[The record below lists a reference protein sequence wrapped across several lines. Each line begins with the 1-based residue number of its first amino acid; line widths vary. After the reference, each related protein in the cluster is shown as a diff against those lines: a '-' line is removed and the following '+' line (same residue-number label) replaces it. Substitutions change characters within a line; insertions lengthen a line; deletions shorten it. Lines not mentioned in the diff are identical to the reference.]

1 MPSCRCDTS
10 TCTSCAC
17 AKENEMCTESCHG
30 GKPMENVPCM
40 NTEQGKKVK
49 TMKIKDVRT
58 ALISADL
65 SIIGDRGI
73 FMFCMDLTLII
84 IYFFCLKT

>member
-1 MPSCRCDTS
+1 MPCRCDTN

-17 AKENEMCTESCHG
+17 AKENAMCTDSCHG

-58 ALISADL
+58 ALIGAEL

-73 FMFCMDLTLII
+73 
-84 IYFFCLKT
+84 